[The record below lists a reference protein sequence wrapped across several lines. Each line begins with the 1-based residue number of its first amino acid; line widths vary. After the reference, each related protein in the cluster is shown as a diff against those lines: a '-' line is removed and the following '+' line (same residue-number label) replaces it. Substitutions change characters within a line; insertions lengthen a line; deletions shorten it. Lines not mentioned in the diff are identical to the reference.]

1 MRRIRRRIR
10 IRRLLFATLAT
21 VALTAGVGYAAIP
34 SSTGAVNGCYEKIT
48 GILRVIDR
56 DAGKSC
62 KSFETPI
69 AWSVQGPSGPAGAP
83 GPKGDT
89 GAQGVPG
96 TPGPTYSAGTGLE
109 LSGTVFRLNFDPAT
123 QSELDAAN
131 VARAALQQQ
140 VAGLRSDVGV
150 LQSELAALR
159 AQVGQLTSAI
169 SVTGSSVSLDR
180 PLVVH
185 GSVTAQSIL
194 FP

>member
-69 AWSVQGPSGPAGAP
+69 AWSVQGPSGPPGAP

-89 GAQGVPG
+89 GAQGDPG
-96 TPGPTYSAGTGLE
+96 TPGPTYSAGSGLE

-131 VARAALQQQ
+131 TARAALQQQ
-140 VAGLRSDVGV
+140 VN
-150 LQSELAALR
+150 QLAA
-159 AQVGQLTSAI
+159 QVAHLSSAI
-169 SVTGSSVSLDR
+169 SITGSSVSLDR

-185 GSVTAQSIL
+185 GTVTAQSIL
-194 FP
+194 LP